1 MHWAFPWVTMTPVIR
16 LGQVASCVLTVPIDD
31 THTMSWGMTTG
42 RLDVPASQPPN
53 ARNADRGLLPN
64 TPDWL
69 GRYRLAFF
77 NETVQ
82 TGTYDFNIDREVQ
95 KTSRTMTGYSG
106 LPSVPVQDGAIT
118 WSQGAIVDRS
128 QEQLGSTDSMI
139 IKVRRSLLQ
148 AAKDLR
154 ENGTVPPGVDNPEI
168 YRQRSGWALVPK
180 GKDFWEELR
189 PLREAFQ
196 QEDIRVPDPV
206 AGS

>member
-1 MHWAFPWVTMTPVIR
+1 MPTSADTETSR
-16 LGQVASCVLTVPIDD
+16 STID
-31 THTMSWGMTTG
+31 
-42 RLDVPASQPPN
+42 PANQPPN
-53 ARNADRGLLPN
+53 ANNADRGLLPN

-69 GRYRLAFF
+69 GRYRLKFF
-77 NETVQ
+77 SETVQ
-82 TGTYDFNIDREVQ
+82 TGTYDFGIDREVQ

-106 LPSVPVQDGAIT
+106 LPTVPVQDGAIT

-154 ENGTVPPGVDNPEI
+154 EKGVVPPGVDNPQI

-180 GKDFWEELR
+180 EKDFWEELR

-196 QEDIRVPDPV
+196 KEDILAPDPV
-206 AGS
+206 AAS